1 MQDFVILN
9 NLGVI
14 LGLPIDFLWC
24 FKIKVVS
31 LHTERKY
38 YPKMQ

>member
-14 LGLPIDFLWC
+14 LGLPIDFYL
-24 FKIKVVS
+24 KEIVILYSKLLV
-31 LHTERKY
+31 E
-38 YPKMQ
+38 

>member
-14 LGLPIDFLWC
+14 LGLPIDFYLKEIVI
-24 FKIKVVS
+24 FV
-31 LHTERKY
+31 
-38 YPKMQ
+38 Q